1 MAHDWPGGF
10 SLQFFGPSE
19 FDHPDLMDPT
29 FLQDL
34 DRLRMRC
41 GFPLTITD
49 DARDQEDLDRIY
61 AREIAKGLSYPT
73 TSAHLH
79 IDNTLVRSVD
89 LKPATPR
96 AGDGSGLD
104 LEERELVLTF
114 QVLKL
119 WDDGQWQHLGLGI
132 ETGHWHID
140 DTPRLGAKRP
150 AFWVAVSR

>member
-96 AGDGSGLD
+96 AGDGSDLN

-119 WDDGQWQHLGLGI
+119 WEDAVWPHLGLGI
-132 ETGHWHID
+132 ETAHWHID
-140 DTPRLGAKRP
+140 DTPRLGERRP

>member
-119 WDDGQWQHLGLGI
+119 WDDNQWQHLGLGI

>member
-1 MAHDWPGGF
+1 MAHSWPGGF
-10 SLQFFGPSE
+10 SLQFFSPSE
-19 FDHPDLMDPT
+19 FDHPDLMDPP

-41 GFPLTITD
+41 GFALKITD
-49 DARDQEDLDRIY
+49 DARDQSDLDRIY
-61 AREIAKGLSYPT
+61 AREIAKGIAYPT

-96 AGDGSGLD
+96 AGDGCDLN
-104 LEERELVLTF
+104 LEERELELTH
-114 QVLKL
+114 QILKL
-119 WDDGQWQHLGLGI
+119 WDDNVWNHLGLGI
-132 ETGHWHID
+132 ETAHWHID
-140 DTPRLGAKRP
+140 DTPRLGERRP

>member
-132 ETGHWHID
+132 ETGHWHVD
-140 DTPRLGAKRP
+140 DTPRLGERRP

>member
-10 SLQFFGPSE
+10 SLQFFGPGE

-49 DARDQEDLDRIY
+49 DARNQEDLNRIY
-61 AREIAKGLSYPT
+61 AREIAKGQPYPT

-79 IDNTLVRSVD
+79 LGDILVRAVD
-89 LKPATPR
+89 IKPATPSSNDSSDR
-96 AGDGSGLD
+96 S
-104 LEERELVLTF
+104 LEERELELSY

-119 WDDGQWQHLGLGI
+119 WKDGKWPKLGFGI

>member
-1 MAHDWPGGF
+1 MAHDWPQGF
-10 SLQFFGPSE
+10 SLQFFSPAE
-19 FDHPDLMDPT
+19 FDRPELMDPT

-41 GFPLTITD
+41 GFPLKITD
-49 DARDQEDLDRIY
+49 DARNQEDLNRIY

-79 IDNTLVRSVD
+79 IDSTLVRSVD
-89 LKPATPR
+89 IKPAVPR
-96 AGDGSGLD
+96 PGDGSDLT
-104 LEERELVLTF
+104 LEERELEISY
-114 QVLKL
+114 QVLRL
-119 WDDGQWQHLGLGI
+119 WKDGQWPKLGFGI

-140 DTPRLGAKRP
+140 DTPRLADKRP